1 MISLCTYVMLSGF
14 GCALVPE
21 IEEAAAAV
29 ACFGIIIRLEV
40 QLSRLYSSVLPGTD
54 EATPAVAIPV
64 FEVHTFLQSSRID
77 GTTVKVVVVVEAVA
91 GAGVVCSVYIYRISS
106 TWYTIQLL
114 V

>member
-1 MISLCTYVMLSGF
+1 MLSGF

-54 EATPAVAIPV
+54 EATPAVHCGYSGI
-64 FEVHTFLQSSRID
+64 R
-77 GTTVKVVVVVEAVA
+77 
-91 GAGVVCSVYIYRISS
+91 GAYI
-106 TWYTIQLL
+106 LAEL
-114 V
+114 KD